1 MRVPL
6 EWLKA
11 FIDTDLT
18 AGELAHRLTM
28 AGLEVE
34 AVEEVGDDHVLEVNV
49 TPNRADCLSILGIAR
64 EVSALTGK
72 PVALP
77 EYGVEDEAESAFC
90 IEISDEELCQRYAGR
105 VITGLS
111 IADSPG
117 WLRAR
122 LEKCGIRAINNVVDI
137 TNYVLLELGHPL
149 HAFDLDTLGGA
160 MIRVGAAGMGNRI
173 TTLDGVERE
182 LPAEALLIWD
192 AERPVAIAGVMGGA
206 ETEVTGSTL
215 NVFLESA
222 WFKPDSIRRTSRRLG
237 LRSESSY
244 RFERGTDIEMLGTAL
259 DRAAFL
265 MKKLAGGRVQKK
277 VDVYPLR
284 FAPRRMAVKY
294 DKVNRLLGTDLSRQ
308 EMTDILRRL
317 DLLVEPDADSFTVTP
332 PPYRPDL
339 VMDAD
344 IIEEVARLYGYE
356 KIPTRVPYAELSPGR
371 KPALTASVKEAVRK
385 AGFDEAISYSFMNE
399 KYLDVLNIPAGD
411 RRRRAV
417 RIKNPLRSEDSLL
430 RTMLLPSLLEAFTHN
445 FFRGIKDIRLFEE
458 ARVFEDTGEALP
470 MECMHLGGVYF
481 REKAP
486 SLWKETAEDFYL
498 VKGALEALL
507 EGLKIAGCSFAAST
521 EPFLHPGKSADISL
535 RGEKIGYVGVLSP
548 EVLEKLQTKTKP
560 DVLAFEL
567 DMEGLMASVPESVT
581 YEPIPRFPPV
591 ERDMAIVVD
600 EGARASDLI
609 ALIRAYPSEF
619 IEEVSVFDSFR
630 GGSIPK
636 GKKSLAFSIKYRSMK
651 RTLTDEE
658 VEAVHQGL
666 LSHVTEKTGGEIRR

>member
-6 EWLKA
+6 EWLKE
-11 FIDTDLT
+11 FIDLDL
-18 AGELAHRLTM
+18 AVGELAHRLTM

-64 EVSALTGK
+64 EVAALTGK

-77 EYGVEDEAESAFC
+77 EYGIEEEAESAFS
-90 IEISDEELCQRYAGR
+90 IEISDEDLCQRYAGR
-105 VITGLS
+105 VITGVS
-111 IADSPG
+111 IAGSPG

-122 LEKCGIRAINNVVDI
+122 LEKCNIRAINNIVDI

-149 HAFDLDTLGGA
+149 HAFDLDTLRGGL
-160 MIRVGAAGMGNRI
+160 IRVGAAGKGKRMA
-173 TTLDGVERE
+173 TLDGVERE
-182 LPAEALLIWD
+182 LPEDALLIWD

-206 ETEVTGSTL
+206 ETEVTGSTV

-277 VDVYPLR
+277 VDSYPR
-284 FAPRRMAVKY
+284 KFAPRLVAVKY
-294 DKVNRLLGTDLSRQ
+294 EKVNRLLGTDLPPE

-317 DLLVEPDADSFTVTP
+317 DLVVEPENGSFTVTP

-339 VMDAD
+339 VRDAD
-344 IIEEVARLYGYE
+344 IIEEIARLYGYE
-356 KIPTRVPYAELSPGR
+356 KIPTRVPYAELTPGI
-371 KPALTASVKEAVRK
+371 KPGLAALVKEAMRK
-385 AGFDEAISYSFMNE
+385 AGFDETISYSFMNE
-399 KYLDVLNIPAGD
+399 KYLDMLNIFEGD

-430 RTMLLPSLLEAFTHN
+430 RTMLLPSLLEAFTYN
-445 FFRGIKDIRLFEE
+445 FFRGIKDIRLFEA
-458 ARVFEDTGEALP
+458 ARVFEDKGDALP
-470 MECMHLGGVYF
+470 LESMHLGGVYF

-507 EGLKIAGCSFAAST
+507 EGLKIAGCSFAVST
-521 EPFLHPGKSADISL
+521 EPFLHPGKSADIL
-535 RGEKIGYVGVLSP
+535 LPGAKIGFLGVLSP
-548 EVLEKLQTKTKP
+548 EVAEKLETKTRP
-560 DVLAFEL
+560 DVLVFEL
-567 DMEGLMASVPESVT
+567 EMEALMASAPEAVT
-581 YEPIPRFPPV
+581 YAPIPRFPSI

-600 EGARASDLI
+600 EGTRASDLI
-609 ALIRAYPSEF
+609 ALIRAYPSAF
-619 IEEVSVFDSFR
+619 IEEVSVFDSYR

-636 GKKSLAFSIKYRSMK
+636 GKKSLAFSIRYRSRQ

-658 VEAVHQGL
+658 VEVVHQGL
-666 LSHVTEKTGGEIRR
+666 LSHVTEKTGGELRK